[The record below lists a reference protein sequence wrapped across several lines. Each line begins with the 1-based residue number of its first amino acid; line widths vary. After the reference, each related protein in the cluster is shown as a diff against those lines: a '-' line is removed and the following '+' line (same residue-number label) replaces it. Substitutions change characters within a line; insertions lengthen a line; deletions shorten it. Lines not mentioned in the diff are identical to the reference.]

1 MPGEN
6 FTKEPKEVLHARS
19 SIHSHSQLA
28 TQSKPAHFSTF
39 EFNVQHSIQVQ
50 VHSSS
55 TLSTGQKQLTC
66 SSACSGAGE
75 KNNMAFWMWDHGPVT
90 MCP

>member
-6 FTKEPKEVLHARS
+6 FTKEPKEVLHAKS

-39 EFNVQHSIQVQ
+39 EFNKFNVEHGAKTAYLLFCVQWSLREEQ
-50 VHSSS
+50 
-55 TLSTGQKQLTC
+55 
-66 SSACSGAGE
+66 
-75 KNNMAFWMWDHGPVT
+75 HGFLDVGPWA
-90 MCP
+90 